1 MNTTVATVRTI
12 TRWIAAAAA
21 VWAMAVLCG
30 QLPVAAAGAAEPRA
44 DDALPRSVAPRGP
57 ATLADLVEQ
66 GRGNSGIPD
75 AAGDGPFAPPAA
87 GPRQPIPPVDQ
98 LTAAG
103 RLLEEV
109 FGKRLAAA
117 KTPADKGKLA
127 REIIEAV
134 RNEPDAAARY
144 AAWSQ
149 ARILAVEAR
158 DGRLALSAVRLLA
171 GQFESDAGPATDGER
186 LARADR
192 LWTEADKAEGKTRL
206 DRQLA
211 AAEEI
216 LRAGPLTG
224 LIARKWEMRLN
235 TIGNGDAIIL
245 AAKDAKLV
253 GARLNIRNDATSGWI
268 DPSEYVE
275 WPCTLKQGEYRVSIV
290 YSSRGVLGGYL
301 LAISLLQNG
310 RAVGAMPIDV
320 PTTGDWNDYRE
331 KDVGTLT
338 VKRDG
343 GYIVRFHVVRKV
355 RHDTEPGIINL
366 RSISLAQ

>member
-1 MNTTVATVRTI
+1 MDATGAIRIALFLTVV
-12 TRWIAAAAA
+12 IAAAT
-21 VWAMAVLCG
+21 
-30 QLPVAAAGAAEPRA
+30 AAEPRA

-144 AAWSQ
+144 VAWSQ

-171 GQFESDAGPATDGER
+171 GQFESDAGPAADAER

-192 LWTEADKAEGKTRL
+192 LWAEADKAEGRQRL
-206 DRQLA
+206 DKQLEAVGEYWRA
-211 AAEEI
+211 A
-216 LRAGPLTG
+216 PQSG
-224 LIARKWEMRLN
+224 LVARKWDARIETVSRFGKIIFHARDVTVRGQTLRYDEKQNAVCDWGNPTDWMEWSGNLETGEFTVEIEYSAR
-235 TIGNGDAIIL
+235 GNGGGHLFAVVVVPDGSKKPSGAIEFELESTGGWDSYKTKSVGVITIRQSGPSTVRIGALRKIRGDVESYL
-245 AAKDAKLV
+245 A
-253 GARLNIRNDATSGWI
+253 NIRQVVFTQAQQD
-268 DPSEYVE
+268 
-275 WPCTLKQGEYRVSIV
+275 Q
-290 YSSRGVLGGYL
+290 
-301 LAISLLQNG
+301 
-310 RAVGAMPIDV
+310 
-320 PTTGDWNDYRE
+320 
-331 KDVGTLT
+331 
-338 VKRDG
+338 KR
-343 GYIVRFHVVRKV
+343 
-355 RHDTEPGIINL
+355 
-366 RSISLAQ
+366 